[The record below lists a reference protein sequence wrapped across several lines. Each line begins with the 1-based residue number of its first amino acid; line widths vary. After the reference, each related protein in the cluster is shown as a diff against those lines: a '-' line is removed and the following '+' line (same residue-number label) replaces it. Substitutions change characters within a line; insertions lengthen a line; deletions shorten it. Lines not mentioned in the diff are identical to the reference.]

1 MKNFHILLI
10 LLLGILLVPT
20 SAVACGSKSLK
31 KSCDQEVSCC
41 KSEKKACCCS
51 DSCNSGENKGC
62 DGDCDNSLCGCAS
75 TCTTPTVSF
84 ISEFYFET
92 RIFNFSTR
100 AKVNFSTASPSISD
114 GYSSIWL
121 IPKIS

>member
-1 MKNFHILLI
+1 MLFMPNNAI
-10 LLLGILLVPT
+10 
-20 SAVACGSKSLK
+20 ACSVKSSKK
-31 KSCDQEVSCC
+31 CCGTEVSCS
-41 KSEKKACCCS
+41 KTEKNNCCCTDNS
-51 DSCNSGENKGC
+51 NSGESKGC
-62 DGDCDNSLCGCAS
+62 NGNCDNSLCGCAS

-84 ISEFYFET
+84 LPQINFET